1 MDKSSNTEQR
11 AAQTLVG
18 NIPLR
23 QSLAFVG
30 IARSTAYEYGLVP
43 EYDECGRRKPSRRAP
58 PFPWTAMPDSI
69 TRSGSCR
76 KLFRA
81 EDILEWRDAM
91 HDRSRQVDGIAT
103 HHSNTLI
110 ERGGDRHER
119 N

>member
-1 MDKSSNTEQR
+1 MDKSSNAEQR
-11 AAQTLVG
+11 AAQALVG
-18 NIPLR
+18 NITLR
-23 QSLAFVG
+23 QALAFTG
-30 IARSTAYEYGLVP
+30 IARSTAYKYGLVP
-43 EYDECGRRKPSRRAP
+43 EYDECGRRKPPRRPP
-58 PFPWTAMPDSI
+58 PFPWLPMPDSI

-91 HDRSRQVDGIAT
+91 HDLSRQVDGIAP

-110 ERGGDRHER
+110 KRGGNRHER